1 MALLLI
7 NDNTRWCWW
16 IIITCC
22 PGLGDSGVNFRCAY
36 LGFVCT
42 TNFTTTTTITST
54 IQKNAKLFVVDNV
67 VLLYDATKTSTACPS
82 SADSES
88 SSHDSSCP
96 EGLMLHYLCTIW
108 LCARCLFTDF
118 MSPLCYITHKHTS
131 SVYLLNFALT
141 IMWQSLQETK
151 QY

>member
-1 MALLLI
+1 MVLMDHHHLLPWFGWL
-7 NDNTRWCWW
+7 WCQFSV
-16 IIITCC
+16 CLF
-22 PGLGDSGVNFRCAY
+22 GLCLYNKLHHHY
-36 LGFVCT
+36 QHQT
-42 TNFTTTTTITST
+42 K
-54 IQKNAKLFVVDNV
+54 KNAKLFVVDNV
-67 VLLYDATKTSTACPS
+67 VLLNDATKTATACPS